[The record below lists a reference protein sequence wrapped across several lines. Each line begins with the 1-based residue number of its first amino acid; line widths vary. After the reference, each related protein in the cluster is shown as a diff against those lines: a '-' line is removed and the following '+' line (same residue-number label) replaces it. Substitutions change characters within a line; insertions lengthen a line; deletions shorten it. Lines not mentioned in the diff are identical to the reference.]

1 MSFKSGLMNIMP
13 ECCKGCFYRIRESS
27 NVSMCDYAFQTGK
40 LRNCPPEECT
50 HYTRKDRKRNKEQ
63 IVLKG

>member
-13 ECCKGCFYRIRESS
+13 ECCKGCSYRIRESS

-40 LRNCPPEECT
+40 LRNCKPEDCP
-50 HYTRKDRKRNKEQ
+50 YYKPRGKKK
-63 IVLKG
+63 K

>member
-1 MSFKSGLMNIMP
+1 MSYKDGLMSVTP
-13 ECCKGCFYRIRESS
+13 ECCKGCSYRIRESF

-40 LRNCPPEECT
+40 LRNSPPEECT
-50 HYTRKDRKRNKEQ
+50 HYTRKGRKRNKEQ